1 MCIKQLYMLLI
12 RRYWVMVDKRVK
24 MIRIQFQH
32 YNYYCDIRDN
42 SKQEL
47 IAWEK
52 RCGATKSDK
61 YRKECERRIALHR
74 LAYQK
79 SKGNIIYLNRLLEL
93 LATSDKKLLIDIYIK
108 SLPIKLI
115 VKKYDFTCEENLQFY
130 IQLLFKNLIEME
142 VNENEKFMQSD
153 FV

>member
-47 IAWEK
+47 IVWEK

-79 SKGNIIYLNRLLEL
+79 SKGTIIYLNRLLEL